1 MCSPTRETPTW
12 ETRIPSDMSSPTMET
27 HFLSDMCSPTWETH
41 IPSDNYVF
49 PTRSSCVSSE
59 LLMLWEIFSPRES
72 FLFLFCIRDQT
83 ICFVICI

>member
-12 ETRIPSDMSSPTMET
+12 ETRIPSDMSSPSMET

-49 PTRSSCVSSE
+49 PTRSSCLSSE
-59 LLMLWEIFSPRES
+59 LLML
-72 FLFLFCIRDQT
+72 
-83 ICFVICI
+83 